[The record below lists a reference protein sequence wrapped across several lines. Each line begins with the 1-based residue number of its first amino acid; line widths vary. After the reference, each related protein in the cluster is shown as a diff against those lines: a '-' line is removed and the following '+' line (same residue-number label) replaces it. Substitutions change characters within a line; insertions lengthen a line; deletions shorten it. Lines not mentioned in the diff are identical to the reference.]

1 MGGIKYNNQI
11 KNVIFLDSIVVSF
24 YRISTNENQLR
35 IIISKGHVNN
45 EIATKF

>member
-1 MGGIKYNNQI
+1 MGGIKYNNQT
-11 KNVIFLDSIVVSF
+11 KNVIYLDSIVVSF

-35 IIISKGHVNN
+35 IIISKGYVNN